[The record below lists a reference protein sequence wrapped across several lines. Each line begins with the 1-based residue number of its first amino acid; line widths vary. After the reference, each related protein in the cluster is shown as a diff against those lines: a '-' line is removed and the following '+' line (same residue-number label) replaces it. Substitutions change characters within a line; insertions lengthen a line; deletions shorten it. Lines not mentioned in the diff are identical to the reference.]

1 MSCVAGVFCLI
12 RGWATPA
19 LADLYLA
26 DARLIYPAILTVIGI
41 LFSAFGGGTMTLMW
55 TYLAESFPTRIRS
68 NATGIV
74 FASARFIAV
83 PVTLTIPAT
92 YAAIGYV
99 GINVVNALWY
109 FIPAAF
115 ALIWGINSAQKSLEE
130 LEIEAEK
137 MTC

>member
-1 MSCVAGVFCLI
+1 MPWEATGSWLWLVILI
-12 RGWATPA
+12 
-19 LADLYLA
+19 L
-26 DARLIYPAILTVIGI
+26 IGI

-74 FASARFIAV
+74 FASARLIAV
-83 PVTLTIPAT
+83 PITLTVPAT
-92 YAAIGYV
+92 YMALGYF

>member
-1 MSCVAGVFCLI
+1 MSCVAGLLCLL
-12 RGWATPA
+12 RGWATPV
-19 LADLYLA
+19 LGDLYQANASL
-26 DARLIYPAILTVIGI
+26 LYPAILVVIGI

-74 FASARFIAV
+74 FASARLIAV
-83 PVTLTIPAT
+83 PVTLTVPAT
-92 YAAIGYV
+92 YVAIGYF
-99 GINVVNALWY
+99 GVNIVNSLWY

-115 ALIWGINSAQKSLEE
+115 ALMWGINSAQKSLEE